1 MKVSDAANP
10 RQTILVTSRAEIA
23 SKFSPEKKIK
33 DNIFTLSWH
42 MPVSHEPSMYAI
54 SSGKERFS
62 TKLIK
67 ESKVF
72 VVNFMPLKLEKEV
85 LFCGMHSGEHIDKFK
100 ETGLEK
106 EEAEKIDCA
115 RIKQA
120 CGSLECKV
128 VNEIEAGDHI
138 IFIGEVI
145 NIKLNNKEKRI
156 FQKEEEIFTTT
167 K

>member
-1 MKVSDAANP
+1 MKVSDVANP
-10 RQTILVTSRAEIA
+10 RQTVLVTSRDEIE
-23 SKFSPEKKIK
+23 SRFSPEKKTK

-42 MPVSHEPSMYAI
+42 TQVSHEPELYAI

-62 TKLIK
+62 TKLIRK
-67 ESKVF
+67 SKVF
-72 VVNFMPLKLEKEV
+72 VVNFMPLKLKKEV
-85 LFCGMHSGEHIDKFK
+85 LFCGTHSGEHIDKFE

-106 EEAEKIDCA
+106 EEADKVDCA

-120 CGSLECKV
+120 CGYLECKV

-145 NIKLNNKEKRI
+145 NSKLNNKEKRI
-156 FQKEEEIFTTT
+156 FQKKGEDFTTT
-167 K
+167 R